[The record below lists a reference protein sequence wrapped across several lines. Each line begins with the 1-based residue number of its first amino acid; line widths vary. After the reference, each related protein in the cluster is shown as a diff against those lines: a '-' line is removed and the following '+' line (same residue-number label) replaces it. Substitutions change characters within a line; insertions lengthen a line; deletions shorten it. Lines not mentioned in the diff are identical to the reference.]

1 MRERNCGIT
10 FVSASGPAAH
20 ARKHAQDIIAAA
32 AVGLPIFPLISLIST
47 RLAAASGGRGSASRE
62 RERER
67 EERTLA
73 FRRRRRFFTTRHE
86 LIYFCRGRHPRAA
99 SVRVVKR
106 PRTSIY
112 PFFLFHFCLDSG
124 MGADNG
130 LGTERSEMQDG
141 WAGWSSSFKKNLAP
155 RSLAISPRETPLVCF
170 HSRFRS

>member
-1 MRERNCGIT
+1 MLRVLRRTRASTHRILLPPPPS
-10 FVSASGPAAH
+10 VSPS
-20 ARKHAQDIIAAA
+20 
-32 AVGLPIFPLISLIST
+32 FPSSLS
-47 RLAAASGGRGSASRE
+47 SQRGWLQHPEGEGAPVERE